1 MLRASG
7 ALDGALPSGVR
18 RNVASLRS
26 GVRCPR
32 QRRYNCGA
40 QREIG
45 VQLTRET
52 TPANVIRAW
61 EPGRIRV
68 LERWIEGDVIVS
80 ADRLIEGWVAPTLL
94 AVTDLREAIVLSPEI
109 ILLGT
114 GPELTL
120 PDTDL
125 MAELAEQRIGLEVMS
140 TPAAC
145 RTYNVLVH
153 EQRRVVAVLLNPAPS
168 AAR

>member
-1 MLRASG
+1 M
-7 ALDGALPSGVR
+7 
-18 RNVASLRS
+18 
-26 GVRCPR
+26 
-32 QRRYNCGA
+32 
-40 QREIG
+40 
-45 VQLTRET
+45 QLTRET
-52 TPANVIRAW
+52 SPANVIRAW

-68 LERWIEGDVIVS
+68 LERWIEGNVIVS
-80 ADRLIEGWVAPTLL
+80 ADRLIEGWSAELL
-94 AVTDLREAIVLSPEI
+94 AVTAGDLHEAIALNPEI

-120 PDTDL
+120 PDTEL

-168 AAR
+168 AARR